1 MTAETENP
9 KVENRNS
16 KAATRKS
23 KFENRNSE
31 LGASFD
37 FRFSSFAFLLEV
49 GCEEIPAR
57 FLHDAEKGLGE
68 RVQAALREARL
79 LPEAS
84 VGAVP
89 EPPLQTYSTPRRLV
103 VHVPALLA
111 RQPDKVEEI
120 LGLPSE

>member
-9 KVENRNS
+9 KVETRNS
-16 KAATRKS
+16 KAETRKS
-23 KFENRNSE
+23 KLENRNSE
-31 LGASFD
+31 LGASFE
-37 FRFSSFAFLLEV
+37 FRVSNFAFLLEV

-84 VGAVP
+84 VGA
-89 EPPLQTYSTPRRLV
+89 L
-103 VHVPALLA
+103 
-111 RQPDKVEEI
+111 PDQI
-120 LGLPSE
+120 GT